1 MNTIESHPDFPLR
14 PMQGFEGRKEN
25 RADKSFSEQV
35 DTTEAQ
41 ETITEKTVTEIA
53 VRMDFLGLEFRK
65 IDSQE
70 TQYTRSGSKKTQT
83 QKEEESAFSGTIF
96 EAEVLSDTNPK
107 PEDMPENTRKLLRA
121 YLPGNPDNKGL
132 KYLA

>member
-25 RADKSFSEQV
+25 RVDKSFSEQV
-35 DTTEAQ
+35 DTTEAR

-70 TQYTRSGSKKTQT
+70 TQYTRSGSKKSQA

-96 EAEVLSDTNPK
+96 EAEILNDANPK
-107 PEDMPENTRKLLRA
+107 PEDMPENARKMLRA